1 MIPGRENAADWEV
14 GIAAQGVA
22 AGPPDPEMRRRACVV
37 EGRD

>member
-14 GIAAQGVA
+14 GIAAQGIA
-22 AGPPDPEMRRRACVV
+22 ACPMDTEMCRRACVV